1 VSHQDTK
8 NHMYTF
14 VGSGGQRR
22 WMVSNGDKEESVLL
36 TLAGLWKTGTL
47 LPGTMSTLHKTPSR
61 NS

>member
-1 VSHQDTK
+1 
-8 NHMYTF
+8 MYTF